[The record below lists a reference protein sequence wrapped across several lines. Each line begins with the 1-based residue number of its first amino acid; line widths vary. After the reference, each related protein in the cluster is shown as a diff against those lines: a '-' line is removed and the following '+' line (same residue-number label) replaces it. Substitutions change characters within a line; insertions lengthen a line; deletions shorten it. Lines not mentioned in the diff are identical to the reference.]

1 METMIIQ
8 KPIEQVENPESLK
21 VEVIKEALK
30 ELSPPLID
38 SLHEYVN
45 FLLEKEKKHRAF
57 VERVLNIKANSDTIT
72 FDSVEEAMEAIRNWS
87 E

>member
-1 METMIIQ
+1 MEVLT
-8 KPIEQVENPESLK
+8 IETTEQEKQICNDK

-38 SLHEYVN
+38 SLHEYVI

-57 VERVLNIKANSDTIT
+57 VERVLDAKKEPTIQ
-72 FDSVEEAMEAIRNWS
+72 FQSAQEAFQAILDEVEN
-87 E
+87 

>member
-1 METMIIQ
+1 MEVLTFETT
-8 KPIEQVENPESLK
+8 EQEKQIYNDK

-38 SLHEYVN
+38 SLHEYVT
-45 FLLEKEKKHRAF
+45 FLLEKEKRHRAF
-57 VERVLNIKANSDTIT
+57 VKETLDAAADPDYLE